1 MIKMEF
7 SIFLKKINKP
17 HNLNTRNEFEW
28 FCESLGLSTGRD
40 IENTSR
46 KIIVRLVE
54 NRNRFEGIS
63 TEDIAKDLNIPVSRV
78 NHHLRNLIKTGF
90 IYRKNKKIYFRG
102 GSLRSA
108 IEEMRRDAERIFE
121 DLENMAKYFEQK
133 Y

>member
-1 MIKMEF
+1 MEF

-17 HNLNTRNEFEW
+17 HSHNPKTEFEW
-28 FCESLGLSTGRD
+28 FCESLGLTTGRD

-46 KIIVRLVE
+46 KIIIRLVE
-54 NRNRFEGIS
+54 NKNRFQGIS
-63 TEDIAKDLNIPVSRV
+63 TEDIAKDLDIPVSRV
-78 NHHLRNLIKTGF
+78 NHHLRNLIKSGF

-102 GSLRSA
+102 GSLRAA

-121 DLENMAKYFEQK
+121 DLENMAKYFEQR